1 MIKLHKNRFH
11 EHPWLVRLAVFVFA
25 FGAASFVPTFESGA
39 QSGDGVSDKI
49 IGTLDAD
56 GQDMIPKGTAI
67 RVRPLSASPQMQAIA
82 ELFREKL
89 EDMGY
94 QGPSGHD
101 RDRDR
106 DHVLSFQIS
115 GDGIKDQRRSHFSCG
130 GTAAAV
136 AALKVWI

>member
-49 IGTLDAD
+49 IGTLHAD

-101 RDRDR
+101 RDRD
-106 DHVLSFQIS
+106 HVLSFQIS